1 MARDEDHPLSRP
13 LSEVHE
19 LPQLGGYRHEIE
31 ASIRREVLSD
41 FLDMAA
47 RFLQQGDV
55 DYRTAATF
63 AGILAGAT
71 LEEYVR
77 SLADANRIATTNSG
91 GEPVKAEPLNA
102 ELRDNGVYDFSEEL
116 QVRDW
121 IELRN
126 KAARARRDEFT
137 ADEIRLM
144 IQGLRDFMI
153 RHPA

>member
-1 MARDEDHPLSRP
+1 MAGDEDHPLSRP

-19 LPQLGGYRHEIE
+19 LPQLGEYRHEIE
-31 ASIRREVLSD
+31 KSIRREVLSN

-47 RFLQQGDV
+47 RFLDQV
-55 DYRTAATF
+55 DYRPGATF

-77 SLADANRIATTNSG
+77 KLAEANGIVTTNSG

-102 ELRDNGVYDFSEEL
+102 ELRVKGVYDLSEEL
-116 QVRDW
+116 QVRAW

-126 KAARARRDEFT
+126 KAARASRDEFT

-144 IQGLRDFMI
+144 IQGLRDFMV